1 MHTHND
7 TMHKIQTGELWLTYL
22 LYIFFFTAPVAV
34 LISVIKAVQY
44 RYQLKQGD
52 RPDAKELQQLVDH
65 YDWLNRTV
73 LVTALL
79 VMMAL
84 GTLYYFFG
92 YFFAVAALVWWVYR
106 IGHGIITLMDDKS
119 PLVTTAT

>member
-1 MHTHND
+1 MYTHND

-34 LISVIKAVQY
+34 LLSVIKAVQY

-52 RPDAKELQQLVDH
+52 RPDTKELQQLVDH
-65 YDWLNRTV
+65 YDWLNRTA

-106 IGHGIITLMDDKS
+106 IGHGVITLMDDQS